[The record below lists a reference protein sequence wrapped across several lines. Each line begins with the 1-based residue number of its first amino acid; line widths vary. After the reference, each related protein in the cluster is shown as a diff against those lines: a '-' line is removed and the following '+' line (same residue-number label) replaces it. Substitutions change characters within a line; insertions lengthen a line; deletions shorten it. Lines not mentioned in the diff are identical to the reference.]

1 MFYRCEIVPFCSGL
15 CLAFNPASFACHV
28 RHGGFVL
35 WRIERGE
42 TSLILFRARSVGR
55 IDPEIPL
62 PPMRHRN
69 DRAMTLNTHLFG
81 QFHQSEQCVIHRH
94 GNTKLRTATGN
105 VAVECIDLGQP
116 SAIQILRG

>member
-28 RHGGFVL
+28 
-35 WRIERGE
+35 ERSE

-55 IDPEIPL
+55 IDPEIPP
-62 PPMRHRN
+62 PPMRYR
-69 DRAMTLNTHLFG
+69 DERAMTLNTHLFG
-81 QFHQSEQCVIHRH
+81 QFHQSEQCVIHGL

-105 VAVECIDLGQP
+105 VTVECIDLCRP
-116 SAIQILRG
+116 AAI